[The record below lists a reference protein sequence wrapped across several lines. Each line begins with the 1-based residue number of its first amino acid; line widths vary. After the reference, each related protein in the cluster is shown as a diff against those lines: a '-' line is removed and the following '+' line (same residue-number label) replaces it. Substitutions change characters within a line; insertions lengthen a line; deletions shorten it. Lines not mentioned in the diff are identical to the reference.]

1 MKHLFLSILI
11 ITLLMF
17 SLLIKAENKNGL
29 ILRKLKSEESRCL
42 NLLVY
47 MGRIK
52 ESDKMIS
59 LQAKKCNLI
68 KIQITLSRKN

>member
-17 SLLIKAENKNGL
+17 SLLIKAENKHGL

-59 LQAKKCNLI
+59 LQDKKCNLI